1 MLRVIAVNPCFHI
14 HGRPGAVGFPKLVI
28 FSFQYMAGLIP
39 EVISFTLSYR
49 CELGCRATV
58 VHEIN
63 RNKLEDGVMEQA
75 HAKFSLQTV
84 PLDSLR

>member
-1 MLRVIAVNPCFHI
+1 MLRVIAVNHAL
-14 HGRPGAVGFPKLVI
+14 HMHARHGAVRFPKLII
-28 FSFQYMAGLIP
+28 FSFKYMQGLIP